1 KYSYN
6 DRQQLTATV
15 HPDGRRSTRE
25 YDRQGRLVKTVS
37 REGKVTEYA
46 YGSAHDSQ
54 PSVVK
59 DSSGS
64 RRIRRG
70 RNGEVVSRTDCSG
83 YETRYEYNRYGQ
95 QTAVHYEEGLSVYR
109 GYDRRGRLS
118 SVKDSQ
124 GRETTYEYSDAGDL
138 TAV

>member
-1 KYSYN
+1 SYN

-118 SVKDSQ
+118 SVK
-124 GRETTYEYSDAGDL
+124 
-138 TAV
+138 